1 MSCHFSLQY
10 ILFSLFSTLP
20 PGIHIT
26 ENRGDGQDGGV
37 GRPRT
42 HLHPQTHQNYYS
54 QSNYLKEQL
63 EDQIAAGN
71 LLQKRFSSAKD
82 IKEPHEKGRKGG
94 DTVLSGPSSFAQQP
108 TNRRNITTGHAQG
121 KGFKP
126 HKRFPSPWG
135 CAPGDKSPE
144 RLALK
149 TGKLMFG
156 SLRGGYGALGN

>member
-1 MSCHFSLQY
+1 MLTNVIIYGELDKQLDNNFRYVIAKSVDAIHEKENTFKKMSCHFSLQY

-63 EDQIAAGN
+63 ED
-71 LLQKRFSSAKD
+71 
-82 IKEPHEKGRKGG
+82 
-94 DTVLSGPSSFAQQP
+94 
-108 TNRRNITTGHAQG
+108 
-121 KGFKP
+121 
-126 HKRFPSPWG
+126 
-135 CAPGDKSPE
+135 
-144 RLALK
+144 
-149 TGKLMFG
+149 
-156 SLRGGYGALGN
+156 